1 MAAILNLHTI
11 NISIIKFF
19 QEMIEKLLI
28 KYDIIL
34 LMKLDGRVAIITGA
48 SGGIGKSAAK
58 KMLEEGSKVVLVSR
72 DKNRLKK
79 AVEDIGRSDNLIYA
93 AADVSH
99 ESEVLSVIEQ
109 TLTAFDKIDIL
120 INCAA
125 IINDPTPFHLMTEDQ
140 WSNLINVNLKGTFQ
154 PIKAVIPIMMEQKSG
169 NIVNISSLLGM
180 RAIPKVPFSV
190 YGVTKAGI
198 IMLTKSIAVEYGQY
212 NIRCNCIAPSTIRS
226 PIMEPYLQDE
236 NAKRMLEGSFPLKR
250 IGEPEDVSNAI
261 LFLVS
266 EDSNWITGSVMALD
280 GGISAKL

>member
-1 MAAILNLHTI
+1 
-11 NISIIKFF
+11 
-19 QEMIEKLLI
+19 
-28 KYDIIL
+28 
-34 LMKLDGRVAIITGA
+34 MKLNGKVTIITGA
-48 SGGIGKSAAK
+48 SGGIGKSVAQK
-58 KMLEEGSKVVLVSR
+58 VLEEGSKVVLVSR
-72 DKNRLKK
+72 NKNKLKK
-79 AVEDIGRSDNLIYA
+79 TVEELGKNDNLIHM

-109 TLTAFDKIDIL
+109 TLTAFDKIDNL

-140 WSNLINVNLKGTFQ
+140 WTNLMNVNLKGTFQ
-154 PIKAVIPIMMEQKSG
+154 PIKAVIPLMIEQKSG
-169 NIVNISSLLGM
+169 NIINISSLLGI

-226 PIMEPYLQDE
+226 PMMEPYLQDE

-250 IGEPEDVSNAI
+250 IGDPEDVANAI
-261 LFLVS
+261 LFLAS
-266 EDSNWITGSVMALD
+266 DDSKWITGTVMTLD
-280 GGISAKL
+280 GGLSAKL

>member
-1 MAAILNLHTI
+1 
-11 NISIIKFF
+11 
-19 QEMIEKLLI
+19 
-28 KYDIIL
+28 
-34 LMKLDGRVAIITGA
+34 MKLNGKVTIITGA
-48 SGGIGKSAAK
+48 SGGIGKSVAQK
-58 KMLEEGSKVVLVSR
+58 VLEEGSKVVLVSR
-72 DKNRLKK
+72 NKNKLKK
-79 AVEDIGRSDNLIYA
+79 TVEELGKNDNLIHMA
-93 AADVSH
+93 VDVSH

-109 TLTAFDKIDIL
+109 TLTAFDKIDSL

-140 WSNLINVNLKGTFQ
+140 WTNLMNVNLKGTFQ
-154 PIKAVIPIMMEQKSG
+154 PIKAVIPLMIEQKSG
-169 NIVNISSLLGM
+169 NIINISSLLGI

-226 PIMEPYLQDE
+226 PMMEPYLQDE

-250 IGEPEDVSNAI
+250 IGDPEDVANAI
-261 LFLVS
+261 LFLAS
-266 EDSNWITGSVMALD
+266 DDSKWITGTVMTLD

>member
-1 MAAILNLHTI
+1 MHRNY
-11 NISIIKFF
+11 F
-19 QEMIEKLLI
+19 
-28 KYDIIL
+28 
-34 LMKLDGRVAIITGA
+34 MKLNGKVTIITGA
-48 SGGIGKSAAK
+48 SGGIGKSVAQK
-58 KMLEEGSKVVLVSR
+58 VLEEGSKVVLVSR
-72 DKNRLKK
+72 NKNKLKK
-79 AVEDIGRSDNLIYA
+79 TVEELGQNDNLIYV

-109 TLTAFDKIDIL
+109 TLTAFDKIDNL
-120 INCAA
+120 VNCAA

-140 WSNLINVNLKGTFQ
+140 WTNLINVNLKGTFQ
-154 PIKAVIPIMMEQKSG
+154 PIKAVIPLMIEQKSG
-169 NIVNISSLLGM
+169 NIINISSLLGI

-226 PIMEPYLQDE
+226 PMMEPYLQDE

-250 IGEPEDVSNAI
+250 IGDPEDVANAI
-261 LFLVS
+261 LFLAS
-266 EDSNWITGSVMALD
+266 DDSKWITGTVMTLD

>member
-1 MAAILNLHTI
+1 
-11 NISIIKFF
+11 
-19 QEMIEKLLI
+19 
-28 KYDIIL
+28 
-34 LMKLDGRVAIITGA
+34 MKLDGKVTIITGA
-48 SGGIGKSAAK
+48 SGGIGKSVAQK
-58 KMLEEGSKVVLVSR
+58 VLEEGSKVVLVSR
-72 DKNRLKK
+72 NKNKLKK
-79 AVEDIGRSDNLIYA
+79 TVEELGKNDNLIYM

-109 TLTAFDKIDIL
+109 TLTAFDKIDNL
-120 INCAA
+120 VNCAA

-140 WSNLINVNLKGTFQ
+140 WTNLMNVNLKGTFQ
-154 PIKAVIPIMMEQKSG
+154 PIKAVIPLMIEQRSG
-169 NIVNISSLLGM
+169 NIINISSLLGI

-226 PIMEPYLQDE
+226 PMLEPYLQDE

-250 IGEPEDVSNAI
+250 IGDPEDVANAI
-261 LFLVS
+261 LFLAS
-266 EDSNWITGSVMALD
+266 DDSKWITGTVMTLD

>member
-1 MAAILNLHTI
+1 
-11 NISIIKFF
+11 
-19 QEMIEKLLI
+19 
-28 KYDIIL
+28 
-34 LMKLDGRVAIITGA
+34 MKLNGKVTIITGA
-48 SGGIGKSAAK
+48 SGGIGKSVAQK
-58 KMLEEGSKVVLVSR
+58 VLEEGSKVVLVSR
-72 DKNRLKK
+72 NKNKLKK
-79 AVEDIGRSDNLIYA
+79 TVEELGKNDNLIHM

-109 TLTAFDKIDIL
+109 TLTAFDKIDNL

-140 WSNLINVNLKGTFQ
+140 WTNLMNVNLKGTFQ
-154 PIKAVIPIMMEQKSG
+154 PIKAVIPLMIEQKSG
-169 NIVNISSLLGM
+169 NIINISSLLGI

-226 PIMEPYLQDE
+226 PMMEPYLQDE

-250 IGEPEDVSNAI
+250 IGDPEDVANAI
-261 LFLVS
+261 LFLAS
-266 EDSNWITGSVMALD
+266 DDSKWITGTVMTLD

>member
-1 MAAILNLHTI
+1 
-11 NISIIKFF
+11 
-19 QEMIEKLLI
+19 
-28 KYDIIL
+28 
-34 LMKLDGRVAIITGA
+34 MKLNGKVTIITGA
-48 SGGIGKSAAK
+48 SGGIGKSVAQK
-58 KMLEEGSKVVLVSR
+58 VLEEGSKVVLVSR
-72 DKNRLKK
+72 NKNKLKK
-79 AVEDIGRSDNLIYA
+79 TGEELGQNDNLIYV

-109 TLTAFDKIDIL
+109 TLTAFDKIDNL

-140 WSNLINVNLKGTFQ
+140 WTNLMNINLKGTFH
-154 PIKAVIPIMMEQKSG
+154 PIKAVIPLMIEQKSG
-169 NIVNISSLLGM
+169 NIINISSLLGI

-226 PIMEPYLQDE
+226 PMMEPYLQDE

-250 IGEPEDVSNAI
+250 IGDPEDVANAI
-261 LFLVS
+261 LFLAS
-266 EDSNWITGSVMALD
+266 DDSKWITGTVMTLD

>member
-1 MAAILNLHTI
+1 
-11 NISIIKFF
+11 
-19 QEMIEKLLI
+19 
-28 KYDIIL
+28 
-34 LMKLDGRVAIITGA
+34 MKLNGKVTIITGA
-48 SGGIGKSAAK
+48 SGGIGKSVAQK
-58 KMLEEGSKVVLVSR
+58 VIEEGSKVVLVSR
-72 DKNRLKK
+72 NKNKLKK
-79 AVEDIGRSDNLIYA
+79 TVEELGKNDNLIHM

-109 TLTAFDKIDIL
+109 TLTAFDKIDNL

-140 WSNLINVNLKGTFQ
+140 WTNLMNVNIKGTFQ
-154 PIKAVIPIMMEQKSG
+154 PIKAVIPLMIEQKSG
-169 NIVNISSLLGM
+169 NIINISSLLGI

-226 PIMEPYLQDE
+226 PMMEPYLQDE

-250 IGEPEDVSNAI
+250 IGDPEDVANAI
-261 LFLVS
+261 LFLAS
-266 EDSNWITGSVMALD
+266 DDSKWITGTVMTLD

>member
-1 MAAILNLHTI
+1 
-11 NISIIKFF
+11 
-19 QEMIEKLLI
+19 
-28 KYDIIL
+28 
-34 LMKLDGRVAIITGA
+34 MKLNGKVTIITGA
-48 SGGIGKSAAK
+48 SGGIGKSVAQK
-58 KMLEEGSKVVLVSR
+58 VLDEGSKVVLVSR
-72 DKNRLKK
+72 NKNKLKK
-79 AVEDIGRSDNLIYA
+79 TVEELGKNDNLIHMA
-93 AADVSH
+93 VDVSH

-109 TLTAFDKIDIL
+109 TLTAFDKIDNL

-140 WSNLINVNLKGTFQ
+140 WTNLMNVNLKGTFQ
-154 PIKAVIPIMMEQKSG
+154 PIKAVIPLMIEQKSG
-169 NIVNISSLLGM
+169 NIINISSLLGV

-250 IGEPEDVSNAI
+250 IGDPEDVANAI
-261 LFLVS
+261 LFLAS
-266 EDSNWITGSVMALD
+266 DDSKWITGTVMTLD

>member
-1 MAAILNLHTI
+1 
-11 NISIIKFF
+11 
-19 QEMIEKLLI
+19 
-28 KYDIIL
+28 
-34 LMKLDGRVAIITGA
+34 MKLNGKVTIITGA
-48 SGGIGKSAAK
+48 SGGIGKSVAQK
-58 KMLEEGSKVVLVSR
+58 VLEEGSKVVLVSR
-72 DKNRLKK
+72 NKNKLKK
-79 AVEDIGRSDNLIYA
+79 TVEELGKNDNLIHM

-109 TLTAFDKIDIL
+109 TLTAFDKIDNL

-140 WSNLINVNLKGTFQ
+140 WTNLMNVNLKGTFQ
-154 PIKAVIPIMMEQKSG
+154 PIKAVIPLMIEQKSG
-169 NIVNISSLLGM
+169 NIINISSLLGI

-226 PIMEPYLQDE
+226 PMMEPYLQDE

-250 IGEPEDVSNAI
+250 IGDPEYVANAI
-261 LFLVS
+261 LFLAS
-266 EDSNWITGSVMALD
+266 DDSKWITGTVMTLD

>member
-1 MAAILNLHTI
+1 
-11 NISIIKFF
+11 
-19 QEMIEKLLI
+19 
-28 KYDIIL
+28 
-34 LMKLDGRVAIITGA
+34 MKLNGKVTIITGA
-48 SGGIGKSAAK
+48 SGGIGKSVAQK
-58 KMLEEGSKVVLVSR
+58 VLEEGSKVVLVSR
-72 DKNRLKK
+72 NKNKLKK
-79 AVEDIGRSDNLIYA
+79 TVEELGQNDNLIYV

-109 TLTAFDKIDIL
+109 TLTAFDKIDNL

-140 WSNLINVNLKGTFQ
+140 WTNLMNINLKGTFH
-154 PIKAVIPIMMEQKSG
+154 PIKAVIPLMIEQKSG
-169 NIVNISSLLGM
+169 NIINISSLLGI

-226 PIMEPYLQDE
+226 PMMEPYLQDE

-250 IGEPEDVSNAI
+250 IGDPEDVANAI
-261 LFLVS
+261 LFLS
-266 EDSNWITGSVMALD
+266 SDDSKWITGTVMTLD

>member
-1 MAAILNLHTI
+1 
-11 NISIIKFF
+11 
-19 QEMIEKLLI
+19 
-28 KYDIIL
+28 
-34 LMKLDGRVAIITGA
+34 MKLDGKVTIITGA

-58 KMLEEGSKVVLVSR
+58 KALEEGSKVVLVSR
-72 DKNRLKK
+72 DKNRLRKT
-79 AVEDIGRSDNLIYA
+79 VEDIGRNDNLIYA

-109 TLTAFDKIDIL
+109 TLAAFDKIDIL

-125 IINDPTPFHLMTEDQ
+125 IINDPTPFHSMTEDQ
-140 WSNLINVNLKGTFQ
+140 WTNLINVNLKGTFQ
-154 PIKAVIPIMMEQKSG
+154 PIKAVIPLMMEQKSG

-180 RAIPKVPFSV
+180 RAIPKVPFSI

-261 LFLVS
+261 LFLAS
-266 EDSNWITGSVMALD
+266 EESKWITGSVMALD

>member
-1 MAAILNLHTI
+1 
-11 NISIIKFF
+11 
-19 QEMIEKLLI
+19 
-28 KYDIIL
+28 
-34 LMKLDGRVAIITGA
+34 MKLNGKVTIITGA
-48 SGGIGKSAAK
+48 SGGIGKSVAQK
-58 KMLEEGSKVVLVSR
+58 VLEEGSKVVLVSR
-72 DKNRLKK
+72 NKNKLKK
-79 AVEDIGRSDNLIYA
+79 TVEELGKNDNLIYM

-109 TLTAFDKIDIL
+109 TLTAFDKIDNL
-120 INCAA
+120 VNCAA

-140 WSNLINVNLKGTFQ
+140 WTNLMNVNLKGTFQ
-154 PIKAVIPIMMEQKSG
+154 PVKAVIPLMIEQRSG
-169 NIVNISSLLGM
+169 NIINISSLLGI

-226 PIMEPYLQDE
+226 PMMEPYLQDE

-250 IGEPEDVSNAI
+250 IGDPEDVANAI
-261 LFLVS
+261 LFLAS
-266 EDSNWITGSVMALD
+266 DDSKWITGTVMTLD

>member
-1 MAAILNLHTI
+1 
-11 NISIIKFF
+11 
-19 QEMIEKLLI
+19 
-28 KYDIIL
+28 
-34 LMKLDGRVAIITGA
+34 MKLNGKVTIITGA
-48 SGGIGKSAAK
+48 SGGIGKSVAQK
-58 KMLEEGSKVVLVSR
+58 VLDEGSKVVLVSR
-72 DKNRLKK
+72 NKNKLKK
-79 AVEDIGRSDNLIYA
+79 TVEELGKNDNLIHV

-109 TLTAFDKIDIL
+109 TLTAFDKIDNL

-140 WSNLINVNLKGTFQ
+140 WTNLINVNLKGTFH
-154 PIKAVIPIMMEQKSG
+154 PIKAVIPLMIEQKSG
-169 NIVNISSLLGM
+169 NIINISSLLGI

-226 PIMEPYLQDE
+226 PMMEPYLQDE

-250 IGEPEDVSNAI
+250 IGDPEDVANAI
-261 LFLVS
+261 LFLAS
-266 EDSNWITGSVMALD
+266 DDSKWITGTVMTLD

>member
-1 MAAILNLHTI
+1 
-11 NISIIKFF
+11 
-19 QEMIEKLLI
+19 
-28 KYDIIL
+28 
-34 LMKLDGRVAIITGA
+34 MKLNGKVTIITGA
-48 SGGIGKSAAK
+48 SGGIGKSVAQK
-58 KMLEEGSKVVLVSR
+58 VLEEGSKVVLVSR
-72 DKNRLKK
+72 KKNKLKK
-79 AVEDIGRSDNLIYA
+79 TVEELGQNDNLIYV

-109 TLTAFDKIDIL
+109 TLTAFDKIDNL
-120 INCAA
+120 VNCAA

-140 WSNLINVNLKGTFQ
+140 WTNLINVNLKGTFQ
-154 PIKAVIPIMMEQKSG
+154 PIKAVIPLMIEQKSG
-169 NIVNISSLLGM
+169 NIINISSLLGI

-226 PIMEPYLQDE
+226 PMMEPYLQDE

-250 IGEPEDVSNAI
+250 IGDPEDVANAI
-261 LFLVS
+261 LFLAS
-266 EDSNWITGSVMALD
+266 DDSKWITGTVMTLD

>member
-1 MAAILNLHTI
+1 
-11 NISIIKFF
+11 
-19 QEMIEKLLI
+19 
-28 KYDIIL
+28 
-34 LMKLDGRVAIITGA
+34 MKLNGKVTIITGA
-48 SGGIGKSAAK
+48 SGGIGKSVAQK
-58 KMLEEGSKVVLVSR
+58 VLEEGSKVVLVSR
-72 DKNRLKK
+72 NKNKLKK
-79 AVEDIGRSDNLIYA
+79 TVEELGKNDNLIHM

-99 ESEVLSVIEQ
+99 ESEVLSVVEQ
-109 TLTAFDKIDIL
+109 TLTAFDKIDNL

-140 WSNLINVNLKGTFQ
+140 WTNLMNVNIKGTLQ
-154 PIKAVIPIMMEQKSG
+154 PIKAVIPLMIEQKSG
-169 NIVNISSLLGM
+169 NIINISSLLGV

-250 IGEPEDVSNAI
+250 IGDPEDVANAI
-261 LFLVS
+261 LFLAS
-266 EDSNWITGSVMALD
+266 DDSKWITGTVMTLD

>member
-1 MAAILNLHTI
+1 
-11 NISIIKFF
+11 
-19 QEMIEKLLI
+19 
-28 KYDIIL
+28 
-34 LMKLDGRVAIITGA
+34 MKLNGKVTIITGA
-48 SGGIGKSAAK
+48 SGGIGKSVAQK
-58 KMLEEGSKVVLVSR
+58 ILEEGSKVVLVSR
-72 DKNRLKK
+72 NKNKLKKTVEELDKN
-79 AVEDIGRSDNLIYA
+79 DNLIYV

-109 TLTAFDKIDIL
+109 TLIAFDKIDIL

-140 WSNLINVNLKGTFQ
+140 WTNLMNVNIKGTFQ
-154 PIKAVIPIMMEQKSG
+154 PIKAVIPLMIEQKSG
-169 NIVNISSLLGM
+169 NIINISSLLGI

-226 PIMEPYLQDE
+226 PMMEPYLQDE

-250 IGEPEDVSNAI
+250 IGDPEDVANAI
-261 LFLVS
+261 LFLAS
-266 EDSNWITGSVMALD
+266 DDSKWITGTVMTLD

>member
-1 MAAILNLHTI
+1 
-11 NISIIKFF
+11 
-19 QEMIEKLLI
+19 
-28 KYDIIL
+28 
-34 LMKLDGRVAIITGA
+34 MKLNGKVTIITGA
-48 SGGIGKSAAK
+48 SGGIGKSVAQK
-58 KMLEEGSKVVLVSR
+58 VLEEGSKVVLVSR
-72 DKNRLKK
+72 NKNKLKK
-79 AVEDIGRSDNLIYA
+79 TVEELGKNDNLIHM

-109 TLTAFDKIDIL
+109 TLTAFDKIDNL

-140 WSNLINVNLKGTFQ
+140 WTNLMNVNLKGTFQ
-154 PIKAVIPIMMEQKSG
+154 PIKAVIPLMIEQKSG
-169 NIVNISSLLGM
+169 NIINISSLLGV

-226 PIMEPYLQDE
+226 PMMEPYLQDE

-250 IGEPEDVSNAI
+250 IGDPEDVANAI
-261 LFLVS
+261 LFLAS
-266 EDSNWITGSVMALD
+266 DDSKWITGTVMTLD

>member
-1 MAAILNLHTI
+1 
-11 NISIIKFF
+11 
-19 QEMIEKLLI
+19 
-28 KYDIIL
+28 
-34 LMKLDGRVAIITGA
+34 MKLNGKVTIITGA
-48 SGGIGKSAAK
+48 SGGIGKSVAQK
-58 KMLEEGSKVVLVSR
+58 VLEEGSKVVLVSR
-72 DKNRLKK
+72 NKNKLKK
-79 AVEDIGRSDNLIYA
+79 TVDELGKNDNLIYV

-109 TLTAFDKIDIL
+109 TLTAFDKIDNL

-140 WSNLINVNLKGTFQ
+140 WTNLMNVNLKGTFQ
-154 PIKAVIPIMMEQKSG
+154 PIKAVIPLMIEQKSG
-169 NIVNISSLLGM
+169 NIINISSLLGI

-226 PIMEPYLQDE
+226 PMMEPYLQDE

-250 IGEPEDVSNAI
+250 IGDPEDVANAI
-261 LFLVS
+261 LFLS
-266 EDSNWITGSVMALD
+266 SDDSKWITGTVMTLD

>member
-1 MAAILNLHTI
+1 
-11 NISIIKFF
+11 
-19 QEMIEKLLI
+19 
-28 KYDIIL
+28 
-34 LMKLDGRVAIITGA
+34 MKLNGKVTIITGA
-48 SGGIGKSAAK
+48 SGGIGKSVAQK
-58 KMLEEGSKVVLVSR
+58 VLEEGSKVVLVSR
-72 DKNRLKK
+72 NKNKLKK
-79 AVEDIGRSDNLIYA
+79 TIEELGKNDNLIYM

-109 TLTAFDKIDIL
+109 TLTAFDKINNL

-140 WSNLINVNLKGTFQ
+140 WTNLINVNLKGTFQ
-154 PIKAVIPIMMEQKSG
+154 PIKAVIPLMIEQKSG
-169 NIVNISSLLGM
+169 NIINISSLLGI

-226 PIMEPYLQDE
+226 PMMEPYLQDE

-250 IGEPEDVSNAI
+250 IGDPEDVANAI
-261 LFLVS
+261 LFLAS
-266 EDSNWITGSVMALD
+266 DDSKWITGTVMTLD

>member
-1 MAAILNLHTI
+1 
-11 NISIIKFF
+11 
-19 QEMIEKLLI
+19 
-28 KYDIIL
+28 
-34 LMKLDGRVAIITGA
+34 MKLNGKVTIITGA
-48 SGGIGKSAAK
+48 SGGIGKSVAQK
-58 KMLEEGSKVVLVSR
+58 VLEEGSKVVLVSR
-72 DKNRLKK
+72 NKNKLKK
-79 AVEDIGRSDNLIYA
+79 TVEELGKNDNLIHM

-99 ESEVLSVIEQ
+99 ESEVLSVVEQ
-109 TLTAFDKIDIL
+109 TLTAFDKIDNL

-140 WSNLINVNLKGTFQ
+140 WTNLMNINLKGTFQ
-154 PIKAVIPIMMEQKSG
+154 PIKAVIPLMIEQKSG
-169 NIVNISSLLGM
+169 NIINISSLLGI

-226 PIMEPYLQDE
+226 PMMEPYLQDE

-250 IGEPEDVSNAI
+250 IGDPEDVANAI
-261 LFLVS
+261 LFLAS
-266 EDSNWITGSVMALD
+266 DDSKWITGTVMTLD

>member
-1 MAAILNLHTI
+1 
-11 NISIIKFF
+11 
-19 QEMIEKLLI
+19 
-28 KYDIIL
+28 
-34 LMKLDGRVAIITGA
+34 MKLNGKVTIITGA
-48 SGGIGKSAAK
+48 SGGIGKSVAQK
-58 KMLEEGSKVVLVSR
+58 VLEEGSKAVLVSR
-72 DKNRLKK
+72 NKNKLKK
-79 AVEDIGRSDNLIYA
+79 TVEELGKNDDLIYM

-109 TLTAFDKIDIL
+109 TLTAFDKIDNL

-140 WSNLINVNLKGTFQ
+140 WTNLINVNLKGTFQ
-154 PIKAVIPIMMEQKSG
+154 PIKAVIPLMIEQKSG
-169 NIVNISSLLGM
+169 NIINISSLLGV

-226 PIMEPYLQDE
+226 PMMEPYLQDE

-250 IGEPEDVSNAI
+250 IGDPEDVANAI
-261 LFLVS
+261 LFLAS
-266 EDSNWITGSVMALD
+266 DDSKWITGTVMTLD

>member
-1 MAAILNLHTI
+1 
-11 NISIIKFF
+11 
-19 QEMIEKLLI
+19 
-28 KYDIIL
+28 
-34 LMKLDGRVAIITGA
+34 MKLNGKVTIITGA
-48 SGGIGKSAAK
+48 SGGIGKSVAQK
-58 KMLEEGSKVVLVSR
+58 VLEEGSKVVLVSR
-72 DKNRLKK
+72 NKNKLKK
-79 AVEDIGRSDNLIYA
+79 TVEELGKNDNLIYV

-109 TLTAFDKIDIL
+109 TLTAFDKIDNL
-120 INCAA
+120 VNCAA

-140 WSNLINVNLKGTFQ
+140 WTNLMNVNLKGTFQ
-154 PIKAVIPIMMEQKSG
+154 PIKAVIPLMIEQKSG
-169 NIVNISSLLGM
+169 NIINISSLLGI

-226 PIMEPYLQDE
+226 PMMEPYLQDE

-250 IGEPEDVSNAI
+250 IGDPEDVANAI
-261 LFLVS
+261 LFLAS
-266 EDSNWITGSVMALD
+266 DDSKWITGTVMTLD

>member
-1 MAAILNLHTI
+1 
-11 NISIIKFF
+11 
-19 QEMIEKLLI
+19 
-28 KYDIIL
+28 
-34 LMKLDGRVAIITGA
+34 MKLNGKVTIITGA
-48 SGGIGKSAAK
+48 SGGIGKSVAQK
-58 KMLEEGSKVVLVSR
+58 VLEEGSKVVLVSR
-72 DKNRLKK
+72 NKNKLKK
-79 AVEDIGRSDNLIYA
+79 TVEELGKNDNLIYM

-109 TLTAFDKIDIL
+109 TLTAFDKIDNL

-140 WSNLINVNLKGTFQ
+140 WTNLINVNLKGTFQ
-154 PIKAVIPIMMEQKSG
+154 PIKAVIPLMIEQKSG
-169 NIVNISSLLGM
+169 NIINISSLLGV

-226 PIMEPYLQDE
+226 PMMEPYLQDE

-250 IGEPEDVSNAI
+250 IGDPEDVANAI
-261 LFLVS
+261 LFLAS
-266 EDSNWITGSVMALD
+266 DDSKWITGTVMTLD

>member
-1 MAAILNLHTI
+1 
-11 NISIIKFF
+11 
-19 QEMIEKLLI
+19 
-28 KYDIIL
+28 
-34 LMKLDGRVAIITGA
+34 MKLNGKVTIITGA
-48 SGGIGKSAAK
+48 SGGIGKSVAQK
-58 KMLEEGSKVVLVSR
+58 VLEEGSKVVLVSR
-72 DKNRLKK
+72 NKNKLKK
-79 AVEDIGRSDNLIYA
+79 TVEELGKNDNLIYM

-109 TLTAFDKIDIL
+109 TLTAFDKIDSL

-140 WSNLINVNLKGTFQ
+140 WTNLINVNLKGTFQ
-154 PIKAVIPIMMEQKSG
+154 PIKAVIPLMIEQKSG
-169 NIVNISSLLGM
+169 NIINISSLLGI

-226 PIMEPYLQDE
+226 PMMEPYLQDE

-250 IGEPEDVSNAI
+250 IGDPEDVANAI
-261 LFLVS
+261 LFLAS
-266 EDSNWITGSVMALD
+266 DDSKWITGTVMTLD

>member
-1 MAAILNLHTI
+1 
-11 NISIIKFF
+11 
-19 QEMIEKLLI
+19 
-28 KYDIIL
+28 
-34 LMKLDGRVAIITGA
+34 MKLNGKVTIITGA
-48 SGGIGKSAAK
+48 SGGIGKSVAQK
-58 KMLEEGSKVVLVSR
+58 VLEEGSKVVLVSR
-72 DKNRLKK
+72 NKNKLKK
-79 AVEDIGRSDNLIYA
+79 TVEELGKNDNLIYM

-109 TLTAFDKIDIL
+109 TLTAFDKIDSL

-140 WSNLINVNLKGTFQ
+140 WTNLININLKGTFQ
-154 PIKAVIPIMMEQKSG
+154 PIKAVIPLMIEQKSG
-169 NIVNISSLLGM
+169 NIINISSLLGI

-226 PIMEPYLQDE
+226 PMMEPYLQDE

-250 IGEPEDVSNAI
+250 IGDPEDVANAI
-261 LFLVS
+261 LFLAS
-266 EDSNWITGSVMALD
+266 DDSKWITGTVMTLD